1 MPRGQNPNSLAN
13 LKKGHKFDSSDDLLR
28 KKAAEK
34 RKEMKS
40 IAEEMRELAS
50 ASSNDGKSTRRKV
63 LAAKL
68 LNNMEKSPA
77 WYELG
82 LKVLGEMP
90 AEQIEVKQ
98 PVYDLSG
105 FTVEELKAMI
115 DED

>member
-13 LKKGHKFDSSDDLLR
+13 LKKGHRFDSSDDLLR
-28 KKAAEK
+28 KKAVEK
-34 RKEMKS
+34 RREMKS
-40 IAEEMRELAS
+40 IAEEMLELAS
-50 ASSNDGKSTRRKV
+50 ETSNDGKTTRRKV

-90 AEQIEVKQ
+90 AEQIEMKET
-98 PVYDLSG
+98 VYDLSK
-105 FTVEELKAMI
+105 FTTEEIKAML